1 MDFSRTKNIFFNGK
15 EIQKLFY
22 GEDLIWSKMRTDFS
36 KDFKN
41 LKEDENFEGLYEQS
55 KNAFKI

>member
-1 MDFSRTKNIFFNGK
+1 MNFSKTKNVFFKGK

-22 GEDLIWSKMRTDFS
+22 GEKLIWSKMRTDFS

-41 LKEDENFEGLYEQS
+41 LKENEDFEGLYDQS
-55 KNAFKI
+55 KNAFRV